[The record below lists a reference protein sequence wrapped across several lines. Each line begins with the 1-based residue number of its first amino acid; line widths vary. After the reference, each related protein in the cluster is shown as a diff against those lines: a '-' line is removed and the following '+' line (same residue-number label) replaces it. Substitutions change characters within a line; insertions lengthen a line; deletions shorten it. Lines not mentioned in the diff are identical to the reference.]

1 MPRLSSSDCFNQP
14 GIERKPR
21 AAHPIGANE
30 FAQFQLIRKT
40 MKAKVKA
47 LIACAAVLACV
58 AASVSAQQDATFQ
71 TLTGQAVSLSSMR
84 GKVVVLM
91 FSGTQ
96 DPQCR
101 DEIKALQSLTERY
114 QNQPVSIYW
123 VSINSPAEASEQQ
136 IRSACGTASSVPV
149 LRDANRAA
157 FRAFKG
163 TELPTLVVLNQQG
176 QVSGRP
182 LSGFNPNSDFV
193 NDTGN
198 TISGLLKK

>member
-1 MPRLSSSDCFNQP
+1 M
-14 GIERKPR
+14 
-21 AAHPIGANE
+21 ANKM
-30 FAQFQLIRKT
+30 KT
-40 MKAKVKA
+40 
-47 LIACAAVLACV
+47 LLACAALVACV
-58 AASVSAQQDATFQ
+58 TASGSAQQDLTFQ
-71 TLTGQAVSLSSMR
+71 ALTGQAVSLSSLR

-101 DEIKALQSLTERY
+101 DEIKALQSLAERY

-136 IRSACGTASSVPV
+136 IRSTCGAASSIPV

-163 TELPTLVVLNQQG
+163 TELPTLVVLDQQG
-176 QVSGRP
+176 QAHGRP
-182 LSGFNPNSDFV
+182 LGGFNPNSDFV
-193 NDTGN
+193 NDLAA
-198 TISGLLKK
+198 TIGGLLKK